1 MTTPSATTT
10 LRAWF
15 MQNYPHDD
23 LGKEI
28 SPQATFLGLFETLD
42 FRQDV
47 YQYIGVGDSLIR
59 EALFEGLALL
69 MDCDYDYIYD
79 QWLRRN

>member
-23 LGKEI
+23 FVKEI
-28 SPQATFLGLFETLD
+28 SPQATFLGLF
-42 FRQDV
+42 
-47 YQYIGVGDSLIR
+47 
-59 EALFEGLALL
+59 
-69 MDCDYDYIYD
+69 CDYDYKGEIE
-79 QWLRRN
+79 Q